1 MHQEPDLFVLSYEQS
16 LSKVLD
22 DPLGPDTAF
31 MDKEIPQ
38 YTRDSTAVR
47 ESPSQAALVPP
58 FTGGSRAETRE
69 ATGLETGWRGG
80 VLLFLMLHVHEER
93 RWPRASS
100 STVSWAV

>member
-38 YTRDSTAVR
+38 YTRYSTAVR

-58 FTGGSRAETRE
+58 
-69 ATGLETGWRGG
+69 
-80 VLLFLMLHVHEER
+80 LHFR
-93 RWPRASS
+93 L
-100 STVSWAV
+100 